1 MQINIYIIQV
11 TAETRRMFV
20 KINRY
25 SGRGKAMRKAIS
37 MESEKK
43 KKEQRQRKSSIRAR
57 ERMRRPCVAQA
68 HGMRGLRKIH
78 DKQLNS

>member
-1 MQINIYIIQV
+1 MQINIYITQV

-25 SGRGKAMRKAIS
+25 SGRGKAMRKANS

-43 KKEQRQRKSSIRAR
+43 REEQRDR
-57 ERMRRPCVAQA
+57 ERVPLGPGRE
-68 HGMRGLRKIH
+68 
-78 DKQLNS
+78 